1 MQGVRC
7 RCSFNEL
14 IWQIIYGLRYHTAL
28 FSRIRSEEKGK
39 EIDFGV
45 NNYCKF
51 DKSICMKS
59 KQQVKEELHK
69 LIDSIEDEET
79 LNVLNE
85 DVVPYVIEKRNKE
98 QDGEEELTKEQEEEL
113 DEAIRQADAGEVIS
127 WEELLKE
134 TKKWH
139 TK

>member
-1 MQGVRC
+1 
-7 RCSFNEL
+7 
-14 IWQIIYGLRYHTAL
+14 
-28 FSRIRSEEKGK
+28 
-39 EIDFGV
+39 
-45 NNYCKF
+45 
-51 DKSICMKS
+51 MKS

-134 TKKWH
+134 TKRWH